1 MKSWRKLW
9 KPPKRANEGVLIMKD
24 TIIAELRKIR
34 DEHAARFN
42 YDLDAIV
49 ADLRRKEKSAS
60 AKIVSKR
67 PRRIVKR

>member
-1 MKSWRKLW
+1 
-9 KPPKRANEGVLIMKD
+9 MKD

-49 ADLRRKEKSAS
+49 ADLNRREKKAP
-60 AKIVSKR
+60 AKLVSRR
-67 PRRIVKR
+67 PRKVVKR